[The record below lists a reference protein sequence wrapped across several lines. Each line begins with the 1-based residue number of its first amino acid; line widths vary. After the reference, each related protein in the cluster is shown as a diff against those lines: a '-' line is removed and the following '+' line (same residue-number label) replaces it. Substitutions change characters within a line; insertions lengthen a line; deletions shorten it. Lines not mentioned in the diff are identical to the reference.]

1 VTTLILDIRRGSTPF
16 HRAVRGVARRARRFS
31 LPRPAPLRPLL
42 RLLYHL
48 HRNALRLFRHARAV
62 LYYTPLFA
70 GRCESAGRGLYV
82 YSMPEV
88 AGHTR
93 IHLGDNVHILGK
105 MAIASARVCDE
116 PTLTIGDRVII
127 GHEVRFSVN
136 REVRIED
143 EVFIAARATIAD
155 NDGHPL
161 DPERRVRHEPPAE
174 AEIKPVRIG
183 RRAWIGHGAHV
194 RKGVTIGE
202 AAVIGASSVVLRSI
216 PAYSIAHG
224 APARVV
230 GFVPRGAVEAAGESG
245 AHSQAR
251 AAGE

>member
-1 VTTLILDIRRGSTPF
+1 M
-16 HRAVRGVARRARRFS
+16 ARRVRRFS
-31 LPRPAPLRPLL
+31 LPVPALLHPVL
-42 RLLYHL
+42 RLLYHVHCSTL
-48 HRNALRLFRHARAV
+48 KTFRYARAI

-70 GRCESAGRGLYV
+70 GRCERVGRGLFV
-82 YSMPEV
+82 YSLPEV

-105 MAIASARVCDE
+105 IVIASARVCDE
-116 PTLTIGDRVII
+116 PTLTIGDGVII

-136 REVRIED
+136 REIQIDE

-161 DPERRVRHEPPAE
+161 DPARRVRHEPPA
-174 AEIKPVRIG
+174 ASEIKPVRIG
-183 RRAWIGHGAHV
+183 RRAWIANGANI

-202 AAVIGASSVVLRSI
+202 AAVIGASSMVLRDV
-216 PAYSIAHG
+216 PAYSIALG

-230 GFVPRGAVEAAGESG
+230 GFVRRGDGDTADESMAADEPV
-245 AHSQAR
+245 A
-251 AAGE
+251 